1 MFAVVGTLLLATAV
15 VVLAWAQLL
24 YRQPK
29 PPRWTE
35 WEFPAVTVTLA
46 ILSLFALGI
55 ALLGQF
61 VVTVNQQHLTQLD
74 VALIA
79 LIIFG
84 AVIAATSLRGRLA
97 RLHVT
102 NREEA
107 GTSAV
112 AIRAHALS
120 NTSGTEPSSNQPPRA
135 PARGKRSRRRRAA

>member
-29 PPRWTE
+29 PPRWTQ
-35 WEFPAVTVTLA
+35 WELPAVTVTLA
-46 ILSLFALGI
+46 ILSLFALVI

-84 AVIAATSLRGRLA
+84 AVIAFTSLRGRLV
-97 RLHVT
+97 RLHAE

-112 AIRAHALS
+112 AIRAHSSS
-120 NTSGTEPSSNQPPRA
+120 NTSGAKPSPNQPPRA
-135 PARGKRSRRRRAA
+135 PAREKRSRQRRVA